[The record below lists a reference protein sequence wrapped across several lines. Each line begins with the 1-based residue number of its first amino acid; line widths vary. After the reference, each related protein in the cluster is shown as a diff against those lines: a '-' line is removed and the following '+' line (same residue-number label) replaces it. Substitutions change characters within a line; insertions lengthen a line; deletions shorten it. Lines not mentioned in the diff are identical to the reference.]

1 MYTSLNGTPAAT
13 MGDMAQQMGR
23 RIINDYSL
31 LSLEYLSCA
40 AKKITRKD
48 SHIFIFIHVY
58 LSCVGKKISL
68 SRQREYSLSTNESNR
83 E

>member
-58 LSCVGKKISL
+58 LSILCRQKNLSL
-68 SRQREYSLSTNESNR
+68 
-83 E
+83 